1 MTRKY
6 PFFTQI
12 AYIAHFWN
20 SVGPIYSSK
29 KVANQKRCEGGVPV
43 ELNLFAPFRIEKLT
57 FQKKNSPDP
66 KRIFTAE
73 KKVRFGGFDNQ
84 RIKSESQSPKDK
96 T

>member
-20 SVGPIYSSK
+20 SVGPIYSPK
-29 KVANQKRCEGGVPV
+29 KVANQKRCVGGVPV
-43 ELNLFAPFRIEKLT
+43 ELNLFVPFRIEKAHFSEKT
-57 FQKKNSPDP
+57 SPDP

-73 KKVRFGGFDNQ
+73 KKAVSVVLINN
-84 RIKSESQSPKDK
+84 E
-96 T
+96 

>member
-20 SVGPIYSSK
+20 SVGPIYSPK
-29 KVANQKRCEGGVPV
+29 KVANQKRCVGGVPV
-43 ELNLFAPFRIEKLT
+43 ELNLFAPFRIEKAH
-57 FQKKNSPDP
+57 FAEKNSLDP

-73 KKVRFGGFDNQ
+73 KRAVSVVLITN
-84 RIKSESQSPKDK
+84 E
-96 T
+96 